1 MEHVAKPANGE
12 LAAILN
18 ERHSRSVVASAFDS
32 SIVARLPRNATV
44 AREPYALS
52 GKSIWL
58 HQ

>member
-1 MEHVAKPANGE
+1 MAKPANGE

-32 SIVARLPRNATV
+32 SIMARLPRNATV